1 METRL
6 LHNETNSPWA
16 FNGFAKDPFT
26 EHLYISVYNQI
37 MKVDAKGKRTVL
49 HALPTIHTTGLI
61 AIPPGSNELYF
72 TDFNNGDF
80 FRRHLFTNKQV
91 KIKGLVN
98 SFDVALAQQGELLV
112 VANPKWPAA
121 GAASGIWLMDLVKGN
136 HREVIR
142 LTGPSGPIA
151 FDAMGNLLY
160 ALQPSNFPAPK
171 GSVLLLRFPQSL
183 VRKAIRGGKAL
194 TIPQASV
201 VMKGLDGALDM
212 VFDDRQRLYISDP
225 QNGGLLRTLPASMTL
240 DRAFLKPT
248 KLTTLGL
255 QFVDRRP
262 ATFDGFQPSDGGELY
277 MATTDWVSVT
287 GVWQIRAARPGL
299 SSKPAVRIPKG
310 PLELNLKG
318 APGNAAVWLV
328 LSASPTLASEI
339 ALFQDAGIPGWVGLD
354 LARPHLVLLA
364 TTDATGS
371 YRLRLQNPGGASL
384 RLHLQAMAVAGTT
397 PAARQFGTSNILSLF
412 IDS

>member
-26 EHLYISVYNQI
+26 EHLYISVYNQV

-49 HALPTIHTTGLI
+49 HTLPTMHTTGLI
-61 AIPPGSNELYF
+61 AIPPGSHELYF
-72 TDFNNGDF
+72 TNFNNGDF
-80 FRRHLFTNKQV
+80 FRRHLFTNKLV
-91 KIKGLVN
+91 KIQGLVN
-98 SFDVALAQQGELLV
+98 SFDVALAQPGQLLV

-121 GAASGIWLMDLVKGN
+121 GAASGIWLMDLVKGK
-136 HREVIR
+136 HREVIQ

-171 GSVLLLRFPQSL
+171 GSVRLIRFPQSL
-183 VRKAIRGGKAL
+183 VRKAIQGGKPL
-194 TIPQASV
+194 TIGQASV
-201 VMKGLDGALDM
+201 VMKGLNGALDLA
-212 VFDDRQRLYISDP
+212 FDDRQRLYVSDP

-240 DRAFLKPT
+240 DSAFLKPT

-255 QFVDRRP
+255 QFVERSP

-277 MATTDWVSVT
+277 MATTDWISVA
-287 GVWQIRAARPGL
+287 GVWRIRAARPGL
-299 SSKPAVRIPKG
+299 SSKPEVRIPKG

-318 APGNAAVWLV
+318 APRNAAVWLV
-328 LSASPTLASEI
+328 LSAGPPLASEV
-339 ALFQDAGIPGWVGLD
+339 ALFYDAGVPGWVGLD

-371 YRLRLQNPGGASL
+371 YRLKLQNPGGASL
-384 RLHLQAMAVAGTT
+384 RLHLQALAVAGTT
-397 PAARQFGTSNILSLF
+397 PATRQVGTSNVLSLF